1 VFCIVFFSSKTN
13 FFFAKTRDGF
23 EGVQRRGHVKGA
35 GKFRVH
41 RRPLTGST
49 AGITPF
55 VKSRVEWRKNEE
67 RSNVGQEH
75 QKETD
80 TDPEVIVREQSSGV
94 FLLPPSGNADYTELN
109 RRFCGGHDG
118 KSSRNLH

>member
-1 VFCIVFFSSKTN
+1 LSSSPQKQN

-49 AGITPF
+49 AGIAPF

-67 RSNVGQEH
+67 KSDFGQEH
-75 QKETD
+75 RMEADTD
-80 TDPEVIVREQSSGV
+80 TKIVVREIVGRKIATCC
-94 FLLPPSGNADYTELN
+94 PPETQTILS
-109 RRFCGGHDG
+109 
-118 KSSRNLH
+118 